1 MSAASPAAG
10 RTPDAPQRGSA
21 LIVALV
27 LLIVVTTLGL
37 VALRGARGELST
49 AGSAR
54 LARTTYFIAEGGLMA
69 AIQRIGGAFQEY
81 LTIATIYNNG
91 VIYLDEATLPDSLY
105 GETTDPGGGSLGKLA
120 ATPGVVVTAFNP
132 VDQNLAMAGFSKN
145 FHFKKMT
152 FEAVGRIDLNVPV
165 SGSGTLIRMRAHAT
179 LGPVQD

>member
-1 MSAASPAAG
+1 VSAAAPVPG
-10 RTPDAPQRGSA
+10 RTRDARQRGSA
-21 LIVALV
+21 LIVSLI

-69 AIQRIGGAFQEY
+69 AIQRVGGAFQEY
-81 LTIATIYNNG
+81 LTIARLNNNG
-91 VIYLDEATLPDSLY
+91 VIYLDDATLPDSLY
-105 GETTDPGGGSLGKLA
+105 GEALDPGGGSLGKLA
-120 ATPGVVVTAFNP
+120 GAPGVVVTAFNP

-152 FEAVGRIDLNVPV
+152 FEAIGRIDLTVPV
-165 SGSGTLIRMRAHAT
+165 AGSGTVIRMRAHAK